1 MSEFVVI
8 GNNISTATI
17 RDYLFAKKINKGDS
31 LVLNLMDYENIL
43 DEIRNSDE
51 PIDIPI
57 NVLGVLL
64 IKDTS
69 GDVPV
74 GRVQIVKNEKL

>member
-8 GNNISTATI
+8 GNHISTGTI
-17 RDYLFAKKINKGDS
+17 RDYLFAKKIDQGDS
-31 LVLNLMDYENIL
+31 IVLNPMDFEHIL
-43 DEIRNSDE
+43 DEIRQSDE
-51 PIDIPI
+51 PVDIPL

-74 GRVQIVKNEKL
+74 GKVQIVKNEKL

>member
-17 RDYLFAKKINKGDS
+17 RDYLFAKKIDKGDS

-43 DEIRNSDE
+43 DEIRSSDE
-51 PIDIPI
+51 PIDIPV

-64 IKDTS
+64 IKDAS

>member
-8 GNNISTATI
+8 GNHISTAVI
-17 RDYLFAKKINKGDS
+17 RDYLFAKKIDKGDS
-31 LVLNLMDYENIL
+31 IVLNAMDFEHIL
-43 DEIRNSDE
+43 DEIRQSDE
-51 PIDIPI
+51 PVDIPL

-69 GDVPV
+69 DNVPV
-74 GRVQIVKNEKL
+74 GKVQIVKNEKL